1 MARKILTQ
9 TAASPGIAIGRVHL
23 LAGLAPTIPHYWIP
37 HATTA
42 KEILRFQRA
51 VTHAQDDLTR
61 IRDRLCRFQ
70 SRDQRQILEMHLLL
84 LQDEMLVQHTIDL
97 IRDRAIGAE
106 WALEKTLDYINA
118 AMLGATE
125 AYLRERRADVE
136 QVGLRILRHL
146 LGIAD
151 RTIKTVP
158 YPATILIAADL
169 SPAEV
174 ASLNRAHIK
183 GLATAR
189 GGRTSHTA
197 IIARSL
203 EIPAILGLDAVV
215 PLAREGELAIL
226 DADRGRL
233 LLQPTRTEIAQ
244 YQRRQRRTTH
254 GKRLYRRE
262 RDLPAETRDGVRVGL
277 AANIEVADEIA
288 HALTQGAES
297 IGLFRSEYLFL
308 NRADSPSEEEQL
320 AQYRLALEQAAPRPV
335 TIRTLD
341 IGGDKIAA
349 FTEYAV
355 EANPAL
361 GLRGIRFCLRE
372 RALFMT
378 QLRALYRASI
388 YGPLR
393 ILVPMIS
400 DLEEW
405 RAVTAIIAEVQQAL
419 TTARIPF
426 DDRVPLGI
434 MVEVPA
440 TVMLIDDFVR
450 QVQFLSIGTND
461 LTQYALAADRGNE
474 HVSYLYRAIHP
485 AMLRMIHRI
494 VTAARRYAIPVTLCG
509 EMAADPMA
517 VPFLVGLEVATL
529 SMMPVSLP
537 PVKHL
542 IRSLSLVEQKA
553 AVARALQ
560 AGTVAEVEAILR
572 TVREPKL
579 LTMGDEAPKTA

>member
-9 TAASPGIAIGRVHL
+9 TAASSGIAIGRAHV
-23 LAGLAPTIPHYWIP
+23 LAGLAPVIPHYWIP
-37 HATTA
+37 HQAVA

-51 VTHAQDDLTR
+51 VAHAEDDLTR

-84 LQDEMLVQHTIDL
+84 LQDEMLVQHTMDL

-106 WALEKTLDYINA
+106 WALGKTLDYINA

-125 AYLRERRADVE
+125 AYLRERRTDVE

-174 ASLNRAHIK
+174 ASLNQAHVK
-183 GLATAR
+183 GIATAR
-189 GGRTSHTA
+189 GGHTSHTA

-203 EIPAILGLDAVV
+203 EIPAMLGIDAVV
-215 PLAREGELAIL
+215 TAAREGELVIL
-226 DADRGRL
+226 DAERGRL
-233 LLQPTRTEIAQ
+233 LLRPTRAEIAQ
-244 YQRRQRRTTH
+244 YRQRQRRTTH
-254 GKRLYRRE
+254 GKRLYRQE
-262 RDLPAETRDGVRVGL
+262 RALPAETRDGARVAL
-277 AANIEVADEIA
+277 AANIEVADEIS
-288 HALTQGAES
+288 HALAQGAES

-308 NRADSPSEEEQL
+308 NRVDTPSEEEQL
-320 AQYRLALEQAAPRPV
+320 AQYRLAVEASAPRPV

-372 RALFMT
+372 RELFLT
-378 QLRALYRASI
+378 QLRALYQASI
-388 YGPLR
+388 YGQLR
-393 ILVPMIS
+393 ILFPMIS

-405 RAVTAIIAEVQQAL
+405 RAILAIVADVQRAL

-426 DDRVPLGI
+426 DPNVPLGI

-440 TVMLIDDFVR
+440 TVMLIDDFAR
-450 QVQFLSIGTND
+450 QVQFFSIGTND

-474 HVSYLYRAIHP
+474 HVSYLYRSIHP
-485 AMLRMIHRI
+485 AMLRMIHR
-494 VTAARRYAIPVTLCG
+494 VVAAARRQGIPVTLCG
-509 EMAADPMA
+509 EMAADPLA
-517 VPFLVGLEVATL
+517 VPFLVGLEVHTL

-542 IRSLSLVEQKA
+542 IRSLTLAEQKA

-560 AGTVAEVEAILR
+560 AGTVAEVEAIVRSLR
-572 TVREPKL
+572 PAA
-579 LTMGDEAPKTA
+579 APTTKSA